1 MRRGI
6 VYFGYLFCLADKNF
20 LLTSSLDSKL
30 KCFMIKNFFG
40 KSLELKLDKNEQDVE
55 RMIVLDDQHVLC
67 QLVRSK

>member
-1 MRRGI
+1 
-6 VYFGYLFCLADKNF
+6 
-20 LLTSSLDSKL
+20 
-30 KCFMIKNFFG
+30 MIKNFFG